1 MSLMFPIFALG
12 LVLGLQ
18 HAMEADHVVAV
29 ASLTRNNASKK
40 RALLQGCAWGFGHSL
55 ALLILVMLALFNGL
69 SISDEQAR
77 WLEFGVGVMLIIL
90 GLKAIRA
97 ATIERVQVDIN
108 MLMHNGSSSRIDI
121 ARTKFKK
128 YYPRG
133 NASHKVLTP
142 LLIGLVHGVAGSAAL
157 VLLLAAASL
166 SSLAQA
172 FFYVIVFGFGS
183 IIGMMLLS
191 LIFSFPVGFLKRQS
205 IMGLYI
211 LSAGVGITAICIGL
225 HRCLNATDILLLNSL
240 FGLFLL

>member
-1 MSLMFPIFALG
+1 MSLMIPIFALG

-29 ASLTRNNASKK
+29 TSLTRNNASKK

-55 ALLILVMLALFNGL
+55 ALLILVMLAVFNGL
-69 SISDEQAR
+69 YISDEQAS

-97 ATIERVQVDIN
+97 ATRERVKADSN
-108 MLMHNGSSSRIDI
+108 MLMYNDSGYRIDI
-121 ARTKFKK
+121 SRSKLKK

-133 NASHKVLTP
+133 KTPHKVLLP

-157 VLLLAAASL
+157 MLLLAAASL
-166 SSLAQA
+166 SSRAQA
-172 FFYVIVFGFGS
+172 FFYVTVFGFGS
-183 IIGMMLLS
+183 IIGMVVLS

-205 IMGLYI
+205 ILGLYI
-211 LSAGVGITAICIGL
+211 LSVGVGITAICIGL
-225 HRCLNATDILLLNSL
+225 HRCFSSTEILL
-240 FGLFLL
+240 

>member
-1 MSLMFPIFALG
+1 MSLMIPIFALG

-55 ALLILVMLALFNGL
+55 ALLILAMLAVFNGL
-69 SISDEQAR
+69 SISNEQAR

-97 ATIERVQVDIN
+97 ATRERVQADSN
-108 MLMHNGSSSRIDI
+108 MLMHNDSSCRIDI

-128 YYPRG
+128 SYPC
-133 NASHKVLTP
+133 AKAPHKVLLP

-166 SSLAQA
+166 SSLAQV

-183 IIGMMLLS
+183 IIGMVVLS
-191 LIFSFPVGFLKRQS
+191 LIFSFPVGFLKQQS
-205 IMGLYI
+205 ILGLYI
-211 LSAGVGITAICIGL
+211 LSVGVGFTAICIGL
-225 HRCLNATDILLLNSL
+225 HRCFNSTEILLLNSL
-240 FGLFLL
+240 FGSFLL